1 MRADET
7 GGAIHPAPGVTAVPT
22 VPLFPEMS
30 GRRTDG
36 HVESACRHYTEAAQG
51 TLPRDNLDGID
62 RLSRLNSVRVTAY
75 NRATGA
81 DFRTIRS
88 RRTLDANDGGVEE
101 LCWPMC

>member
-1 MRADET
+1 MRREET
-7 GGAIHPAPGVTAVPT
+7 GGAIHPDPGVTAVPS
-22 VPLFPEMS
+22 VPLFPGMS

-36 HVESACRHYTEAAQG
+36 HVEPACRHYTEAAQG
-51 TLPRDNLDGID
+51 TLPRDNVDWIA
-62 RLSRLNSVRVTAY
+62 RFSRLNSVRVTAY

-88 RRTLDANDGGVEE
+88 RRPLDANDGGVEE